1 MKRALSALVSLTLI
15 VLLSTSCSKSSTATS
30 GGGGGASSAA
40 SNTVASTVT
49 SGSATT
55 SGTSCPTSA
64 SGFSKTRFLAHA
76 GLGIGAFH
84 RYLYKPYRAGAF
96 QKGANGRIKAFLK
109 AGAAALFIKR
119 EIRLAAEAAKG
130 SPALCKT
137 VSAPLAKIG
146 DTVSSAVAS
155 LRSGDASG
163 ITGLQSI
170 ISSVKGQASKNGNS
184 ITEANPTI

>member
-15 VLLSTSCSKSSTATS
+15 VLLSTGCSKSSTATS
-30 GGGGGASSAA
+30 GGGGGAS

-64 SGFSKTRFLAHA
+64 SGFAKTKFLTHA

-119 EIRLAAEAAKG
+119 EIRLAAEAAKQ

-137 VSAPLAKIG
+137 ISAPLAKIG

-163 ITGLQSI
+163 ITGLQSV
-170 ISSVKGQASKNGNS
+170 ISTVKGQASKNGNS